1 MVGTYFLLFS
11 IERAAGFAE
20 TNGSSVNLGSGNR
33 EYECLKLSV
42 LSSETHRRPCI
53 FTLDRAA
60 IFRAKPSVPLLFS
73 RKVDYILNLILL
85 KSYSCKY
92 VFDECKMGT

>member
-1 MVGTYFLLFS
+1 MFFRAAFVVGTYFLLFS

-33 EYECLKLSV
+33 ECECLKLRV
-42 LSSETHRRPCI
+42 LNSETHRRPCS

-60 IFRAKPSVPLLFS
+60 IFRAETLSALAFFKDV
-73 RKVDYILNLILL
+73 
-85 KSYSCKY
+85 
-92 VFDECKMGT
+92 

>member
-1 MVGTYFLLFS
+1 MFFRAAFVVGTYFLLFS

-33 EYECLKLSV
+33 ECECLKLSV
-42 LSSETHRRPCI
+42 LNSETHRRPCI

-60 IFRAKPSVPLLFS
+60 IFRAKTLSALAFF
-73 RKVDYILNLILL
+73 K
-85 KSYSCKY
+85 
-92 VFDECKMGT
+92 EG